1 MADWLDPEYLLSA
14 SIWVLHCLLS
24 PLIWP
29 VLTAIDSHAIR
40 YETPMVSR
48 IQDRVA
54 LMTRLPVL
62 HQEDMQ
68 VLRYGKDQYYHKHT
82 DSLPGDT
89 AGPRVATIL
98 VFLSA
103 NLKLFVF

>member
-1 MADWLDPEYLLSA
+1 MIRPHFMFIPSLYEN
-14 SIWVLHCLLS
+14 
-24 PLIWP
+24 
-29 VLTAIDSHAIR
+29 R

-82 DSLPGDT
+82 DSLPGDA

-98 VFLSA
+98 IYLADAEEGGEVS
-103 NLKLFVF
+103 